1 MCIRDRFYVGYGG
14 NDNTTTRFRRY
25 YGQFYDV
32 DEARIKPLIKE
43 YIDPVHLLKPNRWY
57 HIRIRVLNNST
68 TFLVDGEELF
78 RLPLE
83 AGAGDGHFGLRLLQ
97 NHVRFTNFHIERL
110 N

>member
-1 MCIRDRFYVGYGG
+1 MSFSPNPQY
-14 NDNTTTRFRRY
+14 TFRS
-25 YGQFYDV
+25 V
-32 DEARIKPLIKE
+32 PHTLIKE
-43 YIDPVHLLKPNRWY
+43 YTDPAHLLKPNQWY
-57 HIRIRVLNNST
+57 YIQIRVQDNCT

-97 NHVRFTNFHIERL
+97 NHVRFTNFRIEHL